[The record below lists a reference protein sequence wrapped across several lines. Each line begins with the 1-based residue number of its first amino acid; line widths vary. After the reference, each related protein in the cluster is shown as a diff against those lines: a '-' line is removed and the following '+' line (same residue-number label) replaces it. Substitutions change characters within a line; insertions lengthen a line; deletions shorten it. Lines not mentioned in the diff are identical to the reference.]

1 MTAATPFERLLSADA
16 QLTDALVNKLD
27 EQTLAALL
35 VARFQSL
42 VARGSASPRH
52 SSAAVRTGEPEARRR
67 AAPAAAAPVAER
79 RLVPHDGPERRC
91 IRQHRRDHS
100 ICQQSHGVRY
110 RQVRSIS

>member
-42 VARGSASPRH
+42 VARGFG
-52 SSAAVRTGEPEARRR
+52 VLICLG
-67 AAPAAAAPVAER
+67 PVE
-79 RLVPHDGPERRC
+79 LDPIGPL
-91 IRQHRRDHS
+91 
-100 ICQQSHGVRY
+100 
-110 RQVRSIS
+110 